1 MFLCN
6 IYAKIN
12 ALFQA
17 RRRKGVSVPHCCQMR
32 DVAQKDYLDNTTRR
46 RSDDYEEDTEAESE
60 SFGDRLPKA
69 RIRWH
74 GSDGSGQWK

>member
-1 MFLCN
+1 
-6 IYAKIN
+6 
-12 ALFQA
+12 
-17 RRRKGVSVPHCCQMR
+17 MR

-46 RSDDYEEDTEAESE
+46 RSDDYEEDAEAESE